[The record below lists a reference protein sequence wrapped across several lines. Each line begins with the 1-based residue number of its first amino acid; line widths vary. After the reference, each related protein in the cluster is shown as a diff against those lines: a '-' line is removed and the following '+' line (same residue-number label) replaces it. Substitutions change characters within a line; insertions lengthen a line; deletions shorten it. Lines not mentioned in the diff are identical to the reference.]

1 MKKAWGLIAVLLLA
15 ALPARAQKADA
26 VYPSFAGLV
35 ETLLPGVVNISTVR
49 QQASADNKLD
59 IVSSNAH
66 IQDYFLQD
74 EGGKTSLGSGFLI
87 DSKGYIMTNSHVI
100 DGADE
105 IIVKLS
111 DDRQFTAQVVGTD
124 KMTDLALIKIEDA
137 KAFPFVKLGDSDSLR
152 VGDWILAIGNPFGL
166 GGSVT
171 AGIVSAKSRDI
182 DAGSY
187 DNFIQT
193 DASINQGSSGGP
205 MFNMQG
211 EVVGINT
218 AIFSS
223 TGGSMGI
230 GFATPV
236 NLSKFVVEQLI
247 AKGKVERGWIGVK
260 VVSNG
265 TDIVLSDSQTFK
277 GGVVVSSLS
286 EGSPAAEAQ
295 IEAGDIIIAF
305 NGNDVKDAKS
315 FSRAVAETEQGKQ
328 IILRIWRNG
337 QIKDITLS
345 AALMPDAKSVAAAGE
360 QPVVPAEEKP
370 AGYIEDLGL
379 VVEQKDGAVVVTE
392 VLADSDAAAKG
403 IKAGDVVQKADGKEV
418 STTEDLRSYAAYAK
432 TAGGPPFELR
442 VLSDGLPQVLQVKV
456 GGNDPS

>member
-1 MKKAWGLIAVLLLA
+1 MKKFLGVIAALLLA
-15 ALPARAQKADA
+15 ALPAKAQKTEAL
-26 VYPSFAGLV
+26 YPSFADLV
-35 ETLLPGVVNISTVR
+35 EILLPGVVNISTVR
-49 QQASADNKLD
+49 QQVLPDNKPD
-59 IVSSNAH
+59 ITSSNAY
-66 IQDYFLQD
+66 IRDYFLQD
-74 EGGKTSLGSGFLI
+74 EGGSTSLGSGFLI

-105 IIVKLS
+105 IVVKLS
-111 DDRQFTAQVVGTD
+111 DDRQFTAQIVGTD
-124 KMTDLALIKIEDA
+124 KMTDLALIKIDDD
-137 KAFPFVKLGDSDSLR
+137 KPFPFVKLGDSDGLR

-230 GFATPV
+230 GFATPI

-247 AKGKVERGWIGVK
+247 SKGKVERGWIGVK

-265 TDIVLSDSQTFK
+265 TDIVLSDKQTFK

-286 EGSPAAEAQ
+286 EGSPAASAK

-315 FSRAVAETEQGKQ
+315 FSRAVAETEQGSQ

-337 QIKDITLS
+337 KIKDITLTV
-345 AALMPDAKSVAAAGE
+345 ALMPTEKTAVSEPEQSVTT
-360 QPVVPAEEKP
+360 EEKP

-379 VVEQKDGAVVVTE
+379 VVEQKDDMVIVSE
-392 VLADSDAAAKG
+392 VLADSDAAVKG
-403 IKAGDVVQKADGKEV
+403 IKAGDIVQKADGKDV
-418 STTEDLRSYAAYAK
+418 STIEDLRSYAAYAK
-432 TAGGPPFELR
+432 NAGGPPFELR
-442 VLSDGLPQVLQVKV
+442 ILSDGLPQVLQVKV
-456 GGNDPS
+456 GGND

>member
-1 MKKAWGLIAVLLLA
+1 MKKIFGIIIVLLLA
-15 ALPARAQKADA
+15 AMPVQAQKQDA
-26 VYPSFAGLV
+26 FYPSFADLV

-49 QQASADNKLD
+49 QQVTDETKLD
-59 IVSSNAH
+59 IISSNSH

-87 DSKGYIMTNSHVI
+87 DSKGYIMTNHHVI

-105 IIVKLS
+105 IVVTLS
-111 DDRQFTAQVVGTD
+111 DDRQFKAKVVGVD
-124 KMTDLALIKIEDA
+124 KMTDLALIKIEDE
-137 KAFPFVKLGDSDSLR
+137 KAFPFVKLGDSDKLR

-182 DAGSY
+182 DAGAY

-205 MFNMQG
+205 MFNLQG

-230 GFATPV
+230 GFAMPV

-247 AKGKVERGWIGVK
+247 SKGKVERGWIGVK
-260 VVSNG
+260 VVSNT
-265 TDIVLSDSQTFK
+265 TDIILSDKQTFK
-277 GGVVVSSLS
+277 GGVVVSSLG
-286 EGSPAAEAQ
+286 EKSPASEAG
-295 IEAGDIIIAF
+295 IEAGDIIIGF

-315 FSRAVAETEQGKQ
+315 FSRVVAETVQGTSV
-328 IILRIWRNG
+328 ILRVWRNN
-337 QIKDITLS
+337 QIKDVPLKV
-345 AALMPDAKSVAAAGE
+345 ALMPEVKTADIVETSAV
-360 QPVVPAEEKP
+360 AEEKP

-379 VVEQKDGAVVVTE
+379 VVELKNGVVTVTE

-403 IKAGDVVQKADGKEV
+403 LNIGDVIQKADGKEV
-418 STTEDLRSYAAYAK
+418 ATVEDLRSYAAYAK
-432 TAGGPPFELR
+432 AAGGPPFELR
-442 VLSDGLPQVLQVKV
+442 VLSNGLPQVLLLKV
-456 GGNDPS
+456 GGND